1 MTCIP
6 VLGHVVFVVGIG
18 GLSFEEQE
26 PGADGAVTIFK
37 AGGHETVFHKNHFG
51 ADFSGHGIGGTGIP
65 DGIPGTTLTFTHG
78 PGPEDV
84 DDAAA
89 GHDHGFAFEDIGFVF
104 TDAEAYGAADLVA
117 VLLVGQQLDD
127 EDALVDV
134 VHAQGVLG
142 GFAHD
147 HLVGFAVD
155 HALPAA
161 GTTAFAAVFQQGQT
175 LVTSSLTVDGVT
187 FVVFLPD
194 GQTPI
199 LEVMHGLVDMG
210 TDGVDQVFPDD
221 AHEVGAHHFHII
233 VNFIFRANVG
243 VDGGQTH
250 GHGAGA
256 IQGGLVNQDGLQAGG
271 FGPGS
276 SFNRG
281 AGAGH
286 TTAH

>member
-6 VLGHVVFVVGIG
+6 VLGHVVFVVSVG

-26 PGADGAVTIFK
+26 PGADRAVTIFK
-37 AGGHETVFHKNHFG
+37 AGGHETVFHEDHFG
-51 ADFSGHGIGGTGIP
+51 ADFSRHGIGGTGVP
-65 DGIPGTTLTFTHG
+65 DRIPGTTLTFTHG

-104 TDAEAYGAADLVA
+104 TDAEADGAADLVA

-127 EDALVDV
+127 EDTLVDV

-142 GFAHD
+142 GFGHD

-155 HALPAA
+155 HALPFT
-161 GTTAFAAVFQQGQT
+161 GTAAFAAVFQQGQT
-175 LVTSSLTVDGVT
+175 LVSGGLAVDGVT

-194 GQTPI
+194 GQAPI
-199 LEVMHGLVDMG
+199 LEVMHGLVDVG
-210 TDGVDQVFPDD
+210 ADAVDQVFPDD
-221 AHEVGAHHFHII
+221 AHEVGAHHADVIGNL
-233 VNFIFRANVG
+233 VFRTNVS

-256 IQGGLVNQDGLQAGG
+256 IQGGFVNQ
-271 FGPGS
+271 
-276 SFNRG
+276 
-281 AGAGH
+281 
-286 TTAH
+286 